1 MSDLAPMPQEI
12 YSFVSAVTGRE
23 QENGKMKK
31 SLFVLAC
38 MLILSTS
45 SLAVVEEIV
54 WGDFVG
60 IDVAFSNIRE
70 SSATD
75 TLDIDGDGSLS
86 NGNNSPD
93 GLYGRPTLV
102 GDSLV
107 FGDLNF
113 FSYSEGAAS
122 DTTDGKLEGGIQAK
136 NGGDYVDTI
145 HFQEWGDVTLIG
157 PPTEWGLAS
166 ISNKYYL
173 TITEIDFV
181 TLTDNIEMQFDMTVS
196 PSDGDWLLYDDGYQN
211 GTVWSG
217 EFFVDVTAE
226 LAALGIDGVAT
237 DVFFAMDN
245 TLSTS
250 SVVGTSAYIA
260 KKQTDG
266 LQVTVE
272 TAPVVPEPATLALLG
287 LGGFLLRRK
296 K

>member
-1 MSDLAPMPQEI
+1 
-12 YSFVSAVTGRE
+12 
-23 QENGKMKK
+23 MKK
-31 SLFVLAC
+31 ALFVLAS
-38 MLILSTS
+38 LLVLSTS
-45 SLAVVEEIV
+45 SMAVLEEIV

-60 IDVAFSNIRE
+60 IDVEFLDIRE

-75 TLDIDGDGSLS
+75 TLDIDDDGILS
-86 NGNNSPD
+86 NANNSAD
-93 GLYGRPTLV
+93 GLYGRPTLA

-122 DTTDGKLEGGIQAK
+122 DTTDGKLEGAIKAK

-145 HFQEWGDVTLIG
+145 HFQEWGDVTLLG
-157 PPTEWGLAS
+157 SPSSWGLAS
-166 ISNKYYL
+166 VSNTYFL
-173 TITEIDFV
+173 TITEIDFAPLV
-181 TLTDNIEMQFDMTVS
+181 DYIEMQFVMTVS
-196 PSDGDWLLYDDGYQN
+196 PSAGDWLLYDDGYQN
-211 GTVWSG
+211 GTIWSG
-217 EFFVDVTAE
+217 EFFVDVTEE
-226 LAALGIDGVAT
+226 LQLLGVDGVAT
-237 DVFFAMDN
+237 DVFFSMDN

-250 SVVGTSAYIA
+250 SEVGTSAYIA

-287 LGGFLLRRK
+287 LGGLLLRRK